1 MSGCKVVVIGCN
13 GLVGARLCRLLQKKD
28 TINISPTEELAL
40 TKLTLFDLNEPK
52 MLDAAV
58 TEDPRVEIVLG
69 DLTDKETMEKV
80 VVSSNTPA
88 R

>member
-1 MSGCKVVVIGCN
+1 MSSNLPIVPAVLPYNV
-13 GLVGARLCRLLQKKD
+13 LQ
-28 TINISPTEELAL
+28 PTEELAL